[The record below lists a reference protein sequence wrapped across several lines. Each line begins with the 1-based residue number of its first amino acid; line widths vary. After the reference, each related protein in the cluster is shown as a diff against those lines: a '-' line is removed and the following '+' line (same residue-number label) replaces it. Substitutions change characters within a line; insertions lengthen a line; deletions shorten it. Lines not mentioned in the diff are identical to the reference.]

1 VLFRYTYIK
10 AANPPPPQKKKKKKK
25 KEKEKE
31 NPQNSIL
38 SINLNGTM
46 RP

>member
-1 VLFRYTYIK
+1 MK
-10 AANPPPPQKKKKKKK
+10 NANPPPPKKKKKKK
-25 KEKEKE
+25 KKKKE

>member
-1 VLFRYTYIK
+1 MK
-10 AANPPPPQKKKKKKK
+10 AANPPPPKKKK
-25 KEKEKE
+25 KEKRKKKKKE